1 MHGDQAAI
9 ESASPGTSLPKR
21 NGGSVAIAGGLSIA
35 TPVAAA
41 SAQGIRVQRG
51 SRRGINDSI
60 VKPERGPKAMTD
72 KRVAIYDTYL
82 SAWSAI
88 PDEERRRLLRESVTE
103 DVVFRNP
110 MQTRAGLD
118 DVVKHL
124 EGFQQRSPNGSF
136 VSVAMLGWE
145 NNALATWQFVD
156 AEGERGFTGFDVL
169 HFDGKGHI
177 ASILLFGN
185 VEKQTLK

>member
-1 MHGDQAAI
+1 MIRKLALLAAL
-9 ESASPGTSLPKR
+9 ALLDVTAPTDP
-21 NGGSVAIAGGLSIA
+21 
-35 TPVAAA
+35 A
-41 SAQGIRVQRG
+41 SAQGVSVQIGGGG
-51 SRRGINDSI
+51 SHHATYDSI
-60 VKPERGPKAMTD
+60 IKPERGPKAMID
-72 KRVAIYDTYL
+72 KRVATYDTYL
-82 SAWSAI
+82 SAWSAVS
-88 PDEERRRLLRESVTE
+88 DVERRRRLRESVTE

-110 MQTRAGLD
+110 MQTRVGLD

-156 AEGERGFTGFDVL
+156 AEGKPGFTGFDVVQ
-169 HFDGKGHI
+169 FDDQGRI
-177 ASILLFGN
+177 TSILLFGN

>member
-1 MHGDQAAI
+1 
-9 ESASPGTSLPKR
+9 
-21 NGGSVAIAGGLSIA
+21 
-35 TPVAAA
+35 
-41 SAQGIRVQRG
+41 
-51 SRRGINDSI
+51 
-60 VKPERGPKAMTD
+60 MTD
-72 KRVAIYDTYL
+72 KRVATYDTYL

-88 PDEERRRLLRESVTE
+88 PDEVRRRLLRESVTE

-110 MQTRAGLD
+110 MQTRVGLD

-156 AEGERGFTGFDVL
+156 AEGKRGFTGFDVL
-169 HFDGKGHI
+169 HFDDRGRI
-177 ASILLFGN
+177 TSILLFGN